1 MQQNW
6 QCSVVRCSVVYALP
20 PRVEVFM
27 SFIQMR
33 TVPGLFIGRRT
44 LICAESGSDE
54 AGGYR
59 CGACGSVIHSAADPE
74 ELRDVVVKCA
84 CGEFNQV

>member
-1 MQQNW
+1 
-6 QCSVVRCSVVYALP
+6 
-20 PRVEVFM
+20 M

-33 TVPGLFIGRRT
+33 IVPGLFIGRRT
-44 LICAESGSDE
+44 LICAEASPQDAE
-54 AGGYR
+54 GYR
-59 CGACGSVIHSAADPE
+59 CGACESVIHAAADPA